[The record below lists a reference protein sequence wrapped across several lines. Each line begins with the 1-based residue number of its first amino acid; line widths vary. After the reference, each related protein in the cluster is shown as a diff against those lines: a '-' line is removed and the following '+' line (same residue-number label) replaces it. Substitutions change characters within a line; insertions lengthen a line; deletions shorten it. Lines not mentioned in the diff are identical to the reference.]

1 MGCVTPF
8 LFPERGGGFELCA
21 SAPEGFNSRAKYC
34 TRQAANE
41 VLLLPRILVPVRC
54 GLTSVTAASFLGP
67 GKNEIIKNNDNN
79 N

>member
-1 MGCVTPF
+1 
-8 LFPERGGGFELCA
+8 
-21 SAPEGFNSRAKYC
+21 
-34 TRQAANE
+34 
-41 VLLLPRILVPVRC
+41 LPRILVPVRC